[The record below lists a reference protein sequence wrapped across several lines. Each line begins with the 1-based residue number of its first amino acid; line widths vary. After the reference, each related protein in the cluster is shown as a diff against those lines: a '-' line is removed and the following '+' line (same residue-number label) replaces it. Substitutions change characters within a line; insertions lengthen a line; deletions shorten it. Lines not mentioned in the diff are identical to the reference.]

1 MADTLRDDLRKAY
14 DAGAMSRAR
23 SDFPQWKRSER
34 AGFLSHLRSCEPD
47 RLLEIG
53 AGTGRDGRFFEDAG
67 CEVTCVDL
75 SPAMIRLCHDKGLT
89 ALVMDV
95 ADLSFQ
101 DASFDAVYSFNSLL
115 HLPRTEL
122 PAVLMEIRRV
132 LVPGGLFYFGTYGGF
147 DHEGIFEEDD
157 HSPRRFFSFYEDEHL
172 QRVVGKAFEV
182 LEFRSFVP
190 DEDTSQIHFQ
200 SLLLQRPAKI
210 RLAPTG
216 RCAS

>member
-1 MADTLRDDLRKAY
+1 MTDKLRDDLRQAY
-14 DAGAMSRAR
+14 DAGAMSREN
-23 SDFPQWKRSER
+23 SNLPKWKHSER
-34 AGFLSHLRSCEPD
+34 TGFLSHLRTRGLD

-67 CEVTCVDL
+67 CEVTCIDL
-75 SPAMIRLCHDKGLT
+75 SPAMIQLCRDKGLT

-115 HLPRTEL
+115 HLPKTEL

-157 HSPRRFFSFYEDEHL
+157 HAPRRFFSFYEDEHL
-172 QRVVGKAFEV
+172 QRVVGEAFEV
-182 LEFRSFVP
+182 LEFRSQTVP
-190 DEDTSQIHFQ
+190 GDTSRILFQ
-200 SLLLQRPAKI
+200 SILLQRPVEV
-210 RLAPTG
+210 
-216 RCAS
+216 